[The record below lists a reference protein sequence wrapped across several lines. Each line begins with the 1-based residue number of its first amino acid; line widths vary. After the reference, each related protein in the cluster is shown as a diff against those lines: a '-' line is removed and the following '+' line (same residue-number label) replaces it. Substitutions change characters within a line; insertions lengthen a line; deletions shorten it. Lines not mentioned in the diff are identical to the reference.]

1 MQVVNEGKIKSKS
14 FFTILS
20 ISSCED
26 ERNFMMRRIQRIK
39 IFGSKSLGTIHVR
52 IMQEE
57 SRLLSKQPVEK
68 SKRSDAE
75 CCTQPISPTCRL
87 LHAPMY
93 ENLLF
98 EEAASSKYKNAAL
111 LKYSCVTRAS
121 NIYSF
126 YDVSWI
132 RKLQGP
138 CASDFHLQ
146 VSLIAPTSMAL
157 GFLSL

>member
-1 MQVVNEGKIKSKS
+1 MRASYKVEKF

-20 ISSCED
+20 ISSGED
-26 ERNFMMRRIQRIK
+26 ERNFMMRRIERIK

-126 YDVSWI
+126 YDVLDKKITRAMCLGFPPSSLFNCTYLNGI
-132 RKLQGP
+132 GI
-138 CASDFHLQ
+138 F
-146 VSLIAPTSMAL
+146 VSL
-157 GFLSL
+157 